1 MKFKRFLKNS
11 NGNMAI
17 MFSLVAVPVILAGG
31 AATDLLRANNANTL
45 LQAATDAAALAGV
58 AGKNNR
64 MNEGNITKAVKS
76 YLESN
81 GANKILKNV
90 TVSSSGLDKNG
101 IFHVKLTG
109 KIETTFMALAG
120 YPTMDVMGY
129 SEVEVGSG
137 GLEIALVLDTTD
149 SMNFQGRLPALK
161 IAAKDLVEKVLKDK
175 APSSYIKIG
184 IVPFANYVNVG
195 VGNKSQS
202 WVKIPPMLKTW
213 QCWDTYPNVTVV
225 SCADVPNAPIDGV
238 PQAGTHQSC
247 IYNYGAKVQ
256 ACGWDDPQWNG
267 VVGSRNA
274 GLDTKKQG
282 GGAPYP
288 GLINYSGPQQITE
301 MTDVKSTLDTN
312 IDALTASAE
321 TYIPSGLMW
330 GWELLDASEPFLGVK
345 TAKEMTD
352 SKGTKALV
360 LMTDGDNTKS
370 ADYPYHGGN
379 DDAAADA
386 KTTELCE
393 NVKKDGISVY
403 TVAFKVGKISTKT
416 MLKSCASNPGQAF
429 DATDDAALLAAFGD
443 IAASLAQVRLTK

>member
-149 SMNFQGRLPALK
+149 SMNFQGSGTVHWESGWRFW
-161 IAAKDLVEKVLKDK
+161 
-175 APSSYIKIG
+175 PSPDWCCCFWRS
-184 IVPFANYVNVG
+184 
-195 VGNKSQS
+195 
-202 WVKIPPMLKTW
+202 
-213 QCWDTYPNVTVV
+213 QCWRP
-225 SCADVPNAPIDGV
+225 
-238 PQAGTHQSC
+238 
-247 IYNYGAKVQ
+247 
-256 ACGWDDPQWNG
+256 
-267 VVGSRNA
+267 
-274 GLDTKKQG
+274 
-282 GGAPYP
+282 
-288 GLINYSGPQQITE
+288 
-301 MTDVKSTLDTN
+301 
-312 IDALTASAE
+312 
-321 TYIPSGLMW
+321 
-330 GWELLDASEPFLGVK
+330 
-345 TAKEMTD
+345 
-352 SKGTKALV
+352 
-360 LMTDGDNTKS
+360 
-370 ADYPYHGGN
+370 
-379 DDAAADA
+379 
-386 KTTELCE
+386 
-393 NVKKDGISVY
+393 
-403 TVAFKVGKISTKT
+403 
-416 MLKSCASNPGQAF
+416 
-429 DATDDAALLAAFGD
+429 
-443 IAASLAQVRLTK
+443 